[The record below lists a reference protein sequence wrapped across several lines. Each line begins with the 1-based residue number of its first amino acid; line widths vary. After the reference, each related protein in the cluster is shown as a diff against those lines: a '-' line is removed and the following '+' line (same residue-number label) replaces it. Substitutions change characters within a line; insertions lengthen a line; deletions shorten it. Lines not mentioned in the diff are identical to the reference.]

1 MKLPKKRKWPHYL
14 MIFSIFTVADIVV
27 SLVIDQH
34 NLRHS
39 LIQGLVSGV
48 IFTGLWWLLDGTGK
62 EDKE

>member
-1 MKLPKKRKWPHYL
+1 

-39 LIQGLVSGV
+39 IIQGLVSGV

>member
-1 MKLPKKRKWPHYL
+1 MKLPKKRKWPYYL

-39 LIQGLVSGV
+39 VIQGLVSGV
-48 IFTGLWWLLDGTGK
+48 IFTGLWWLLESPQK